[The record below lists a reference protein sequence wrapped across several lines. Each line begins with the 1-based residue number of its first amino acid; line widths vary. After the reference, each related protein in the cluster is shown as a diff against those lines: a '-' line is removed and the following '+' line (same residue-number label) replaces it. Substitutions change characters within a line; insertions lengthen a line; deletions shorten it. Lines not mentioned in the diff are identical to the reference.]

1 MAMFSSFFTVVA
13 KDAFIGLSGY
23 ATGSREPSRENL
35 ILLFMV
41 GSLTVQM
48 QIFANDQL
56 RATNEQG
63 LAGPSLKFATGQD

>member
-1 MAMFSSFFTVVA
+1 MVA